1 MIFFEEAFI
10 SRIVQFD
17 KKIIVCNNT
26 VLQNTKGLIMTAT
39 VRLDDTLSEKL
50 EALSSKLH
58 KKKSDV
64 IRDAITFYAQNIEA
78 THKSKMLKAVE
89 KVMQADKS
97 EYEVLEGTLHD
108 GL

>member
-1 MIFFEEAFI
+1 
-10 SRIVQFD
+10 
-17 KKIIVCNNT
+17 
-26 VLQNTKGLIMTAT
+26 MTAT
-39 VRLDDTLSEKL
+39 VRLDDTLTEKL
-50 EALSSKLH
+50 NTLSSKLH

-89 KVMQADKS
+89 KVMQADKN
-97 EYEVLEGTLHD
+97 EYEVLEGTLDD